1 MTEMSSPHQ
10 TNALARQP
18 DDDEGSALGTTV
30 VPYDEN
36 LLERARTQW
45 QFGDW
50 QSLCKMSRDTLQH
63 HPDRAKLALLIAAG
77 LLQNGQDVESR
88 QFIRLSLDWGVSKKL
103 ISQIL
108 IAGVH
113 NSLGRAASLGNQ
125 QHRALQHFENS
136 ITIGTPGCAK
146 DLFVDA
152 RANNQLKA
160 LNLQNFRRD
169 LANSVRI
176 QVTHSTPI
184 ALNSAVTG
192 HDSTAIIRVDESKI
206 AEQCARLPP
215 EDFIN
220 ATFDIQEVIPTRN
233 VLVILSTPRS
243 GSTLLCDVL
252 RKNGMCLPHEYF
264 QPFEYLPLLAQRWG
278 CINNSELIPGRFV
291 EQLCRFRTFA
301 NGWLGI
307 NLHGSH
313 IPVFRFFSDYFPDV
327 HFHYINLFRRDL
339 VAQAVSFCLAE
350 QTGMWSS
357 NFRPRDDQ
365 RVSEYD
371 FEAIEAAAR
380 EIEQQN
386 FMIRA
391 FVAAGHLKCRDV
403 VYEDLVAGSRELGEY
418 LATLFGTN
426 VAVEFRTDLK
436 KQGSSLNDVWREM
449 YCRQLLE
456 KKRDARIGLVDFT

>member
-1 MTEMSSPHQ
+1 
-10 TNALARQP
+10 
-18 DDDEGSALGTTV
+18 
-30 VPYDEN
+30 
-36 LLERARTQW
+36 
-45 QFGDW
+45 
-50 QSLCKMSRDTLQH
+50 LQH
-63 HPDRAKLALLIAAG
+63 HPDRAKIALLAAAG
-77 LLQNGQDVESR
+77 LLQNGHDGEAK
-88 QFIRLSLDWGVSKKL
+88 QFIRLSRDWGVSKKL
-103 ISQIL
+103 IIQIL

-113 NSLGRAASLGNQ
+113 NSIGRAAAIGNQ

-152 RANNQLKA
+152 RANNQLEA
-160 LNLQNFRRD
+160 LNLQHVRRD
-169 LANSVRI
+169 LASSVRI
-176 QVTHSTPI
+176 QVTHNTQV
-184 ALNSAVTG
+184 ALNSAVKY
-192 HDSTAIIRVDESKI
+192 HKSTAVIRVDESKV

-220 ATFDIQEVIPTRN
+220 ATFDIQKVTPTRN
-233 VLVILSTPRS
+233 VIVILSTPRS
-243 GSTLLCDVL
+243 GSTLFCDVL

-264 QPFEYLPLLAQRWG
+264 QPFEYLPLLAQRWE
-278 CINNSELIPGRFV
+278 CLCNNELIPAKFV

-327 HFHYINLFRRDL
+327 HFHYIHLFRRDL

-350 QTGMWSS
+350 QTGMWSG

-365 RVSEYD
+365 RVPEYD
-371 FEAIEAAAR
+371 FKAIEAATR

-386 FMIRA
+386 LLIRA
-391 FVAAGHLKCRDV
+391 FVAAGNLKCREV

-418 LATLFGTN
+418 LAALFGTT
-426 VAVEFRTDLK
+426 VAVEFRTDLR
-436 KQGSSLNDVWREM
+436 KQGSSLNDVWRKM

-456 KKRDARIGLVDFT
+456 KKHDARIGLIDFT

>member
-1 MTEMSSPHQ
+1 MTEMSSPISMDAPDRQ
-10 TNALARQP
+10 TKA
-18 DDDEGSALGTTV
+18 DDDAALEVSV

-36 LLERARTQW
+36 LLERSRTQW

-50 QSLCKMSRDTLQH
+50 QSLCKISSDALQH
-63 HPDRAKLALLIAAG
+63 HPDRAKIALLAAAG
-77 LLQNGQDVESR
+77 LLQNGQDAKAK
-88 QFIRLSLDWGVSKKL
+88 QFVRLSRDWGVSKKL
-103 ISQIL
+103 IIQIL

-113 NSLGRAASLGNQ
+113 NSIGRAAAIGNQ

-136 ITIGTPGCAK
+136 ITIGTPGCAEY
-146 DLFVDA
+146 LFVDA
-152 RANNQLKA
+152 RANNQLEV
-160 LNLQNFRRD
+160 LNLQNVRRD
-169 LANSVRI
+169 LASKDRI
-176 QVTHSTPI
+176 HVTHNSQIT
-184 ALNSAVTG
+184 LNSAVTG
-192 HDSTAIIRVDESKI
+192 HKSNAVIRVDESKI

-220 ATFDIQEVIPTRN
+220 ATFDIQKVTPTRN

-243 GSTLLCDVL
+243 GSTLLCDVM

-278 CINNSELIPGRFV
+278 CIYDNKLIPAMFV

-301 NGWLGI
+301 NGWLGV

-327 HFHYINLFRRDL
+327 HFHYIHLFRRDL

-365 RVSEYD
+365 RVSGYD
-371 FEAIEAAAR
+371 FEAIEAATR
-380 EIEQQN
+380 EIEHQN
-386 FMIRA
+386 LLIRA
-391 FVAAGHLKCRDV
+391 FVATGQLKCREV
-403 VYEDLVAGSRELGEY
+403 VYEDLVAGSRELSEY
-418 LATLFGTN
+418 LAALFGTT
-426 VAVEFRTDLK
+426 VAVEFRTDLR
-436 KQGSSLNDVWREM
+436 KQGSSLNDVWRET